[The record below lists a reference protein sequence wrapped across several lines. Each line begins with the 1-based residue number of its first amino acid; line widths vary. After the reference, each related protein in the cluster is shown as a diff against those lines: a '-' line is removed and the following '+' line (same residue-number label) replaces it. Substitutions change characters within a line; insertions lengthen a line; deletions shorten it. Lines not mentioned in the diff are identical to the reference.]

1 MAGHGMG
8 PCVIAPAVIAEELA
22 QGKLCIL
29 RTDTTLP
36 DIDFHACWLDTPDS
50 HTALTV
56 ARLAQ
61 EIAHKAGA
69 RDHQG

>member
-1 MAGHGMG
+1 MG
-8 PCVIAPAVIAEELA
+8 PCVIAPAVIAEELE
-22 QGKLCIL
+22 QGKLRIL
-29 RTDTTLP
+29 RTDSTLP

-61 EIAHKAGA
+61 EIARQAGA
-69 RDHQG
+69 RKDQ